1 MSTNPNEMVN
11 EKSVNREIVDAKK
24 CLSKSGDKKLWW

>member
-11 EKSVNREIVDAKK
+11 EKSVDREIFDEKK
-24 CLSKSGDKKLWW
+24 CLSKSGDLKSWW